1 MHAHCGALT
10 HNPSFLNLPCV
21 VGCSK
26 EDFRCD
32 EHTWPLQHCN
42 AADWKEDST
51 RQVHLLGRRSHHSA
65 SHGTSNICIPIV
77 DAGSL
82 TALCES
88 FSILPSV
95 YLILQLFHPCP
106 TCDFHNTVE
115 MHTIWYPNFEQ
126 NNWDSCEQ
134 CFAVIV
140 NCVYPFPLLWAGTL
154 CVVLPFCYAWADQ
167 MLHYCMFSYRTCQMF
182 VQSMQLVEEW
192 GEYGVWNWIRT
203 Q

>member
-1 MHAHCGALT
+1 MHDHCCALT

-42 AADWKEDST
+42 AADWKENST

-106 TCDFHNTVE
+106 TCDFCNTVE
-115 MHTIWYPNFEQ
+115 CILY
-126 NNWDSCEQ
+126 
-134 CFAVIV
+134 
-140 NCVYPFPLLWAGTL
+140 GTL
-154 CVVLPFCYAWADQ
+154 IFNKTIGIHVNNVSQSLSTVCIHSHCCGLVHCVWSCHSATHELIKCFITACLATEHVRCL
-167 MLHYCMFSYRTCQMF
+167 YRVC
-182 VQSMQLVEEW
+182 SW
-192 GEYGVWNWIRT
+192 
-203 Q
+203 